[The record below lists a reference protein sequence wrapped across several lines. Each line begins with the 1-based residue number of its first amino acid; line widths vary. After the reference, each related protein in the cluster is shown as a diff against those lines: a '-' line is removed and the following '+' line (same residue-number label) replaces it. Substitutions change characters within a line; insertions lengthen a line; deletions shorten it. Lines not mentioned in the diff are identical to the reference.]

1 MSELVEEVE
10 LEEETP
16 RSSLTLV
23 SWSNGKYVLMAHLD
37 MDTDEIEDLTMKM
50 ESSRIELVGRTVRAS
65 FAKKGVEKVEFE
77 EKTGVLT
84 EDEYKKVVSLL
95 KRIAKARA
103 PSDADLEELWAVL
116 SRAVMRSR

>member
-65 FAKKGVEKVEFE
+65 FAKKGVEKVEYE

-84 EDEYKKVVSLL
+84 EDEYKKAVSLL
-95 KRIAKARA
+95 KRIAKART

-116 SRAVMRSR
+116 SRAVMCSR